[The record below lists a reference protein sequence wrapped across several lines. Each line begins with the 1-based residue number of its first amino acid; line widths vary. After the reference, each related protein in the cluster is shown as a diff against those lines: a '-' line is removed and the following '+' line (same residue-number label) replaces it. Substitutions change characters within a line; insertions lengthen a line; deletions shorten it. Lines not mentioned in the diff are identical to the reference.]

1 MDAKHKD
8 NAKKKVSKN
17 DKKFATFL
25 LWIHQTAG
33 FSHDLTFKVFSI
45 PSNMQFTAK
54 NINVPYGRKT
64 LFDGQFTNTK
74 IFQKLFLSTL
84 NLRKIF

>member
-1 MDAKHKD
+1 MDTS
-8 NAKKKVSKN
+8 NFWV
-17 DKKFATFL
+17 
-25 LWIHQTAG
+25 
-33 FSHDLTFKVFSI
+33 SHDLTFKVFST

-74 IFQKLFLSTL
+74 IFQNYF
-84 NLRKIF
+84 